1 LHVDDPRAALG
12 ALEKTGNV
20 RGAIASLADAVE
32 AVARAGDAAAVQIVE
47 NAAEELATMIATLA
61 DQLGLGREF
70 PLALAGGVICGS
82 ELLRTQLLAA
92 LGERSLSPSRVK
104 TVPHPVAG
112 CLQIARLLL
121 KAQ

>member
-1 LHVDDPRAALG
+1 
-12 ALEKTGNV
+12 
-20 RGAIASLADAVE
+20 
-32 AVARAGDAAAVQIVE
+32 
-47 NAAEELATMIATLA
+47 MIATLA

-92 LGERSLSPSRVK
+92 LGERSLSPSPVM

-112 CLQIARLLL
+112 CLRLAMPLIQTARS
-121 KAQ
+121 KKGTADER